1 MNIFIVTAGWD
12 YEGMCGLWAFTDEA
26 QARMQFELYAAKL
39 RDGDKDT
46 KGDYVTLKG
55 PYTLGE
61 NMSDYDRE
69 KAMAHCNP
77 AQEAAEAAYQAR
89 LTAAKEKRKAK
100 KAAAA

>member
-69 KAMAHCNP
+69 KAMAQGTACG
-77 AQEAAEAAYQAR
+77 AAYQAR